1 MQQRYRQGLDWF
13 AIALGIVGGLMLYDW
28 IQMLFR

>member
-1 MQQRYRQGLDWF
+1 MRQRYEQGLDWL